1 MALACQKS
9 LKFKEHKMYFG
20 LSEEQSFFKDN
31 VKKYLEDNASLD
43 QIRKIASGNEANTS
57 KEIHKG
63 FLNLGISGLL
73 IPEEFGGL
81 GLDLLFAAV
90 VSESL
95 GACIGP
101 VPYVAPYV
109 MAPTAILAAGS
120 QAQKERYLTKIA
132 SNEMQIGVGFSE
144 FIGSRNDAG
153 LTFDNGILKGR
164 AMFALDAQTATH
176 LLLADSLGQMFI
188 VDATSSSIEVITL
201 TTVDKTRQYAEIICT
216 DTPAEVLDQSS
227 TSQDHIVKAIDAGRI
242 MLAADTLGASQT
254 MINQAVDYA
263 KERKQFGRAVGS
275 FQAVKHMCAE
285 MVADL
290 EPCYGLI
297 WHAAH
302 CHDHSPDEARL
313 MACHAKAH
321 VSEMGKGIAKK
332 ATEVHGGMGFTD
344 LHGLHYW
351 FKRIGVNRQ
360 ILGSPELIR
369 EEAMK
374 YQL

>member
-1 MALACQKS
+1 
-9 LKFKEHKMYFG
+9 MYFG

-43 QIRKIASGNEANTS
+43 TIRHIANGDEKNLS
-57 KEIHKG
+57 KEIHHG
-63 FLNLGISGLL
+63 FLNLGVNGLL

-95 GACIGP
+95 GSNTGP
-101 VPYVAPYV
+101 IPFIAPYV

-120 QAQKERYLTKIA
+120 QEQKERYLSQIT
-132 SNEMQIGVGFSE
+132 SNEIIFGVGFSE
-144 FIGSRNDAG
+144 FVGRRNDAG
-153 LTFDNGILKGR
+153 LSFVDGSLTGR
-164 AMFALDAQTATH
+164 AMFVLDAQTATH
-176 LLLADSLGQMFI
+176 LLLADQLGQIFV
-188 VDATSSSIEVITL
+188 VDAKSPNVEVIHL
-201 TTVDKTRQYAEIICT
+201 TTVDKTRQYAEVICT
-216 DTPAEVLDQSS
+216 NASVDLLEKSCSS
-227 TSQDHIVKAIDAGRI
+227 TDPIIKAIDAGRI

-254 MINQAVDYA
+254 MIDQAVDYS
-263 KERKQFGRAVGS
+263 KERKQFGRVIGS

-290 EPCYGLI
+290 EPCYALV

-344 LHGLHYW
+344 LLGLHYW

-369 EEAMK
+369 EEALK
-374 YQL
+374 CQL